1 LNVASGD
8 PRREEA
14 NLAREV
20 APRSDHGGV
29 EPDDRRYVAY
39 LIFGGLALL
48 LLVIIVVGVTS
59 YGVDDEDAQATSARA
74 ERLSRLPV
82 YWKVHS
88 GDTYDQI
95 AQKTGL
101 TVDELETFNPY
112 IDPSR
117 IQPGQRLKLRAKVPP
132 PKPKPLG
139 PKYVTVHTGDSY
151 GSIAAKTGKDI
162 TRLQRLNPKLKATE
176 LHPGDRVRLR

>member
-1 LNVASGD
+1 LAGAVGAHSD
-8 PRREEA
+8 P
-14 NLAREV
+14 
-20 APRSDHGGV
+20 GGV
-29 EPDDRRYVAY
+29 DPGDRRYLAY

-48 LLVIIVVGVTS
+48 LVVMIVVGVTA
-59 YGVDDEDAQATSARA
+59 YGVDDPSSQAASERAAQLRK
-74 ERLSRLPV
+74 LPV

-88 GDTYDQI
+88 GDTYDRI

-101 TVDELETFNPY
+101 SVDELETFNPY
-112 IDPSR
+112 VDPAS

-139 PKYVTVHTGDSY
+139 PKYATVRSGDSY
-151 GSIAAKTGKDI
+151 GSIAAKTGKNI

-176 LHPGDRVRLR
+176 LQPGDRIRLR